1 MSKSKFLMTLTG
13 VLVLLGY
20 SVTVPSQQSGE
31 SNSEQRNPGIQ
42 LYKQG
47 DVKGAAKILS
57 SIVRQNK
64 SDADAWYFLGLALV
78 RDDDFGN
85 ARKAFAATVKL
96 RPDFGLAHTGLAY
109 TLLAVAKNEEAG
121 REARRAIELNIV
133 DPDAHYILGVV
144 YLRFWRNTEA
154 LAEAELAIAQKPNLA
169 PPYLLKCQT
178 LLALEGEASGKSAKV
193 RFSANRELTE
203 EERRRLRR
211 KSAESF
217 ASAAD
222 ALESY
227 LKLAA
232 SSSETP
238 IWREQLETLRLFAG
252 NHQTGELEVVS
263 GWEVTTQVR
272 VLEKPEPTYTE
283 RARAAGIVGTVILR
297 AVFSA
302 EGRVEHILV
311 LRSLPGGLTEKAIQ
325 TARKIRFTP
334 ATKDGKP
341 VAMIMELQYNF
352 NLY

>member
-1 MSKSKFLMTLTG
+1 MTLTG

-20 SVTVPSQQSGE
+20 SMTVPSQQSGE
-31 SNSEQRNPGIQ
+31 SNSEQRNRGIQ

-144 YLRFWRNTEA
+144 YVRFGRNTEA

-178 LLALEGEASGKSAKV
+178 LLALEGEASGKSARV
-193 RFSANRELTE
+193 RFPANRELTDE
-203 EERRRLRR
+203 EREERRRLRR
-211 KSAESF
+211 NSAESF
-217 ASAAD
+217 ASAAG

-227 LKLAA
+227 LSFAA
-232 SSSETP
+232 
-238 IWREQLETLRLFAG
+238 
-252 NHQTGELEVVS
+252 
-263 GWEVTTQVR
+263 
-272 VLEKPEPTYTE
+272 
-283 RARAAGIVGTVILR
+283 
-297 AVFSA
+297 
-302 EGRVEHILV
+302 
-311 LRSLPGGLTEKAIQ
+311 
-325 TARKIRFTP
+325 
-334 ATKDGKP
+334 
-341 VAMIMELQYNF
+341 
-352 NLY
+352 

>member
-1 MSKSKFLMTLTG
+1 MTLTG

-31 SNSEQRNPGIQ
+31 SNSEQRNRGIP

-47 DVKGAAKILS
+47 DVKGAAKILN

-144 YLRFWRNTEA
+144 YLRFGRNTEA

-169 PPYLLKCQT
+169 PPYLLKCET
-178 LLALEGEASGKSAKV
+178 LLALEGEASANPQKSAFP
-193 RFSANRELTE
+193 R
-203 EERRRLRR
+203 
-211 KSAESF
+211 
-217 ASAAD
+217 
-222 ALESY
+222 
-227 LKLAA
+227 
-232 SSSETP
+232 
-238 IWREQLETLRLFAG
+238 AG
-252 NHQTGELEVVS
+252 S
-263 GWEVTTQVR
+263 
-272 VLEKPEPTYTE
+272 
-283 RARAAGIVGTVILR
+283 
-297 AVFSA
+297 
-302 EGRVEHILV
+302 
-311 LRSLPGGLTEKAIQ
+311 
-325 TARKIRFTP
+325 
-334 ATKDGKP
+334 
-341 VAMIMELQYNF
+341 
-352 NLY
+352 

>member
-1 MSKSKFLMTLTG
+1 MTLTG

-31 SNSEQRNPGIQ
+31 SNSEQRNRGIQ

-144 YLRFWRNTEA
+144 YLRFGRNTEA

-169 PPYLLKCQT
+169 PPYLLKCET

-193 RFSANRELTE
+193 RFPASRELTE
-203 EERRRLRR
+203 EEREERRRLRQ
-211 KSAESF
+211 KSAQSF
-217 ASAAD
+217 ASAAN

-227 LKLAA
+227 LSFAA

-238 IWREQLETLRLFAG
+238 VWREQLETLRLFAG

-263 GWEVTTQVR
+263 GGEVTTQVR
-272 VLEKPEPTYTE
+272 VLEKPGPTYTE

-302 EGRVEHILV
+302 EGKVEHILV

-341 VAMIMELQYNF
+341 VAMFMELQYNF